1 MTRAF
6 IEIRATTHIVKRELQ
21 SEDLERARARID
33 RIRMIADICHNL
45 PGDFRPGSEREREQR
60 AMESLKWHLREL
72 EPDDRSALWVQTE
85 LDDFG
90 YDYRPLLPQ
99 HVRDRLTQQ

>member
-1 MTRAF
+1 
-6 IEIRATTHIVKRELQ
+6 
-21 SEDLERARARID
+21 
-33 RIRMIADICHNL
+33 
-45 PGDFRPGSEREREQR
+45 
-60 AMESLKWHLREL
+60 MESLKWHLREL

-99 HVRDRLTQQ
+99 HVRDRLAQQ

>member
-6 IEIRATTHIVKRELQ
+6 IEIRATTHIVKRELPN
-21 SEDLERARARID
+21 EDLESAQAHVD

-45 PGDFRPGSEREREQR
+45 PADFIPGSEREREQR
-60 AMESLKWHLREL
+60 AMDSLKWHLGEL
-72 EPDDRSALWVQTE
+72 EPGDRSALWVQSE

-99 HVRDRLTQQ
+99 HVRDRLTQR